1 MRLSDAGYCR
11 GQYDPSTLRQYAADT
26 AWACHEVMRRLN
38 VDTIAVTGKSGM
50 SVVFAAQMLDPFN
63 FMVVRKETDQ
73 SHGCRFE
80 GRNGHIVRRYA
91 ILDDFV
97 SSGQTVRNMW
107 EAISADSNV
116 QCVAIIEYTK
126 APRLHR
132 YRHTFARYANVP
144 ILGCSE
150 TASRAEYRE
159 RFVAQL
165 GHEQVQP
172 EPSGSEP
179 SRFCLPELS
188 ARQLTEPYG
197 AVYADTNLTQ

>member
-80 GRNGHIVRRYA
+80 GRNGHIVQRYA

-107 EAISADSNV
+107 EAISENSGA
-116 QCVAIIEYTK
+116 QCAAIIEYTK
-126 APRLHR
+126 TPRVDPHR
-132 YRHTFARYANVP
+132 HHLLDVP
-144 ILGCSE
+144 LLGCAE
-150 TASRAEYRE
+150 TASRSGYRT
-159 RFVAQL
+159 RFASQL
-165 GHEQVQP
+165 GHGKVQP
-172 EPSGSEP
+172 APASSEP
-179 SRFCLPELS
+179 TRLYLPELT